1 MSRSFTIVKIEK
13 TGGSKLN
20 YKDGR
25 FIGEAPNQVAKKVFS
40 HAYRACR
47 TKCNSFKITIRET
60 TAGSLKKEYTYRVTK
75 KNEKVEVERNGE
87 IITYNFI
94 TKVKSL
100 N

>member
-1 MSRSFTIVKIEK
+1 MSRSFTIVRIEK

-20 YKDGR
+20 YSDGR
-25 FIGEAPNQVAKKVFS
+25 FMGETPSQVAKKVFS
-40 HAYRACR
+40 HAFR
-47 TKCNSFKITIRET
+47 TCSSQCNSFKITIRET
-60 TAGSLKKEYTYRVTK
+60 TQGSNKKEYKYRVTK
-75 KNEKVEVERNGE
+75 KNEKVEIERGGE